1 MGLLSSITDAIGLT
15 DISGTKR
22 AAGQAAAA
30 TREAAL
36 TGAKFQPLRVFGV
49 TGRLGGVTPTYEQMS
64 GIDVLSGLD
73 YSIAPELGNLQQ
85 GLLGYL
91 PDALQLSAMARQ
103 ESEPLALGAASL
115 GNLAQGYVSE
125 SPEAARQRYIDQQT
139 ALLDPI
145 RAREEQRL
153 GSSVFGR
160 GRAGLNVG
168 DVGQP
173 DLFALAAARRQ
184 QDLALGAQAEEAAQR
199 QAAFGAGLF
208 GNIGDLLAQRYGLQA
223 QAFVPTQ
230 TALGLL
236 GAAEQIGQLP
246 LQTQLQIA
254 QAIQPGTA
262 AAGTMLAGGQTAAAQ
277 TQLQGQ
283 MAASQQMSNLIGSLV
298 GSATQAYGMS
308 RAGTG
313 SLFPSSPSTPSWE
326 TAGRSQGWF

>member
-1 MGLLSSITDAIGLT
+1 MGGIVSSFTDALGLT
-15 DISGTKR
+15 DVGGTKYQARLAADRTR
-22 AAGQAAAA
+22 AASL
-30 TREAAL
+30 E
-36 TGAKFQPLRVFGV
+36 GAKFQPLKVFGM
-49 TGRLGGVTPTYEQMS
+49 TNRLGSVTPTYEQM
-64 GIDVLSGLD
+64 GGVDVLSGLD

-91 PDALQLSAMARQ
+91 PDALKLSAMARQ
-103 ESEPLALGAASL
+103 ESEPLAVGAASL
-115 GNLAQGYVSE
+115 GDLAQGYVAE

-173 DLFALAAARRQ
+173 DLFALASARRQ

-208 GNIGDLLAQRYGLQA
+208 GNMGDLLAQRYGLQA
-223 QAFVPTQ
+223 SSFAPTQ

-236 GAAEQIGQLP
+236 GATEQIGQIP
-246 LQTQLQIA
+246 LETQLRIA

-277 TQLQGQ
+277 MQQQGYQ
-283 MAASQQMSNLIGSLV
+283 AASQQVSNLVSALV
-298 GSATQAYGMS
+298 GGGVQAYGMS
-308 RAGTG
+308 RMGTG
-313 SLFPSSPSTPSWE
+313 SLY
-326 TAGRSQGWF
+326 G